1 MLPVV
6 SEQKELQ
13 LTYSRP
19 NIRVI
24 QSEIKGVKEDIQG
37 PTLSEVSVKLIAE
50 IIKRIIKS
58 FDLSKTVR

>member
-1 MLPVV
+1 M
-6 SEQKELQ
+6 
-13 LTYSRP
+13 
-19 NIRVI
+19 

-50 IIKRIIKS
+50 IIKRIIES